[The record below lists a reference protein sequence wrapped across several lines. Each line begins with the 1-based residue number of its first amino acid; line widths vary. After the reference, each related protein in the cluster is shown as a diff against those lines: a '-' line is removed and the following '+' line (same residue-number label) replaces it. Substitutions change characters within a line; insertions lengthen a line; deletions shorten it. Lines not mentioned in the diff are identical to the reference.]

1 MRTFCV
7 KNSVCSPSLLTPY
20 AAIFLGDQVFGS
32 PRSAAF
38 PQETGA
44 GAAVFRRKQALEL
57 PFSVTTHYCE
67 NGIAERPQTLRY
79 PEIKN
84 KFSADNG

>member
-1 MRTFCV
+1 MKDFQTFLQTFCV
-7 KNSVCSPSLLTPY
+7 KNSVCSPSLLTLY
-20 AAIFLGDQVFGS
+20 TVIFLGDQVFGS

-44 GAAVFRRKQALEL
+44 GAAVFRHA
-57 PFSVTTHYCE
+57 PSCE

>member
-1 MRTFCV
+1 MFLQTFLR
-7 KNSVCSPSLLTPY
+7 KNRMIPHGLLPPVRSHPPWKSGLWQ
-20 AAIFLGDQVFGS
+20 F
-32 PRSAAF
+32 PSAA
-38 PQETGA
+38 PH
-44 GAAVFRRKQALEL
+44 FRRKQAPEL
-57 PFSVTTHYCE
+57 PFSVTPPSRE

>member
-1 MRTFCV
+1 MRYTL
-7 KNSVCSPSLLTPY
+7 PSLLTLF
-20 AAIFLGDQVFGS
+20 AASPLGEGDFGS

-44 GAAVFRRKQALEL
+44 GTAVFHHD
-57 PFSVTTHYCE
+57 FSRE
-67 NGIAERPQTLRY
+67 NEIAERPQTLRY
-79 PEIKN
+79 LIFKN